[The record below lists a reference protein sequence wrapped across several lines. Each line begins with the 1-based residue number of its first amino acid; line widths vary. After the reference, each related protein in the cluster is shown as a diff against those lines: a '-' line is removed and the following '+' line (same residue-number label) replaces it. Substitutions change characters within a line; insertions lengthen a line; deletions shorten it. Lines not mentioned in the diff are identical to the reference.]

1 MPAAVLAPVMYYAG
15 RGAAGVPII
24 NASLATSIDLG
35 GNARGC
41 LISDVLTP
49 GKPQLYLTV
58 HTKYYFRWDTGVRTV
73 TGVTPTVADACSCA
87 TNPANPKVAC
97 SASSVATCNY
107 VTHNVDRGVFQ
118 VVAPNGDQLSSLPT
132 TISAYAGLPGISADS
147 RVNPDKMLTS
157 QMNYERY
164 CNFYLAAPD
173 LMYISD
179 AAYNSNNAQNWYV
192 AQTNK
197 LNWVSPQTPHL
208 AARAQTR
215 QGTLKATC
223 AARRPDPTPAPALPY
238 RRPASTATRRRTASG
253 RSRPR
258 RRARAT

>member
-58 HTKYYFRWDTGVRTV
+58 HTKYYFRWDTGVRIV
-73 TGVTPTVADACSCA
+73 TGAMPPQADACSCT

-97 SASSVATCNY
+97 SASSVETCNY

-179 AAYNSNNAQNWYV
+179 AAYNSNRTGNWYT

-197 LNWVSPQTPHL
+197 LNWVSPQTPQL

-215 QGTLKATC
+215 RGTSKATY

-238 RRPASTATRRRTASG
+238 RHLASTATRRRTASG